1 MSLKIKNLCLKI
13 SLSDLYEPM
22 SMSRIKQLI
31 IRGIDKNYIPH
42 FVSTQGRKTQPSW
55 NLGIIPLLK
64 NLWPIKLKRL
74 PPKAKMEML
83 SFM

>member
-13 SLSDLYEPM
+13 SLSDSYEPM

-42 FVSTQGRKTQPSW
+42 FVSTQGRKTQPS
-55 NLGIIPLLK
+55 
-64 NLWPIKLKRL
+64 
-74 PPKAKMEML
+74 
-83 SFM
+83 